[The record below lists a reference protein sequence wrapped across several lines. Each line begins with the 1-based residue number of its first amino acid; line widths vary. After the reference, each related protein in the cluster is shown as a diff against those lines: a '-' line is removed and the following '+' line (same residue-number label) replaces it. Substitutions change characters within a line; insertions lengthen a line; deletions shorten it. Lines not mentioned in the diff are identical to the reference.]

1 MNETADT
8 FFTLARCLNI
18 ASTLGIAILAV
29 PTFSMNLRKKTLS
42 RIEGITQR
50 QSHDGRQSALSD
62 IAKELRQNAE
72 TRVSNWRL
80 IDDICLRIGY
90 FLLLGS
96 AIIRI
101 FT

>member
-1 MNETADT
+1 MNDTADT

-50 QSHDGRQSALSD
+50 QTVAGRQSALGD
-62 IAKELRQNAE
+62 IAKELQHSAE
-72 TRVSNWRL
+72 NRVTNWRR
-80 IDDICLRIGY
+80 IDDICLRVGY

-96 AIIRI
+96 AIIRV